1 MEYALFLG
9 CMTPIRMPYME
20 SSARAVLERFGVE
33 LVEMPG
39 TGCCPDPSLKSIDQT
54 TWTSLAARNLTI
66 AEEMG
71 LNVLTLCNGCFET
84 LKTVNVS
91 LKGDEGLRATVNE
104 RLGRVGREYGGSIE
118 VRHLVEV
125 LTNDIG
131 FEKISDAVERPLEG
145 LRVAAHY
152 GCHLL
157 RPNSYLEVDDPVRPV
172 LLDRLIELTGATS
185 VPYYKS
191 NLCCGAGTSLA
202 DSDTVKEL
210 VRYKLGWV
218 KRAGADCMSVVC
230 PYCMFQYD
238 VIQRL
243 VRDDAGDRFITPVLY
258 YPEILL
264 LALGVEPEELALD
277 MHRTSVQG
285 VIDKINGGTGDA
297 EGDQS
302 EGDAEKLEAHS
313 EVHNQ
318 DTGAG
323 PRQGGLPRMRDLR
336 RRLRQGGD
344 NPLGGDDRGRQ
355 ARQEA

>member
-1 MEYALFLG
+1 
-9 CMTPIRMPYME
+9 MPYME
-20 SSARAVLERFGVE
+20 SSARALLDRFGIE
-33 LVEMPG
+33 LAEMPG
-39 TGCCPDPSLKSIDQT
+39 AGCCPDPSLKSIDST

-71 LNVLTLCNGCFET
+71 LDVLTLCNGCFET

-91 LKGDEGLRATVNE
+91 MKGDDGLRSTVNE
-104 RLGRVGREYGGSIE
+104 RLGRVGREYGGGVE

-125 LTNDIG
+125 LVNDIG
-131 FEKISDAVERPLEG
+131 FEKMADAVERPLDG

-185 VPYYKS
+185 VPYYKR
-191 NLCCGAGTSLA
+191 NMCCGAGTGLA

-218 KRAGADCMSVVC
+218 KRAKADCMSVIC
-230 PYCMFQYD
+230 PYCMLQYD
-238 VIQRL
+238 VVQRL

-264 LALGVEPEELALD
+264 LALGAEPEELALD

-285 VIDKINGGTGDA
+285 VIEKLQGGSRDAARDKE
-297 EGDQS
+297 EGDT
-302 EGDAEKLEAHS
+302 GKLEARP
-313 EVHNQ
+313 EVHNE
-318 DTGAG
+318 DHGAG
-323 PRQGGLPRMRDLR
+323 P
-336 RRLRQGGD
+336 
-344 NPLGGDDRGRQ
+344 
-355 ARQEA
+355 

>member
-1 MEYALFLG
+1 
-9 CMTPIRMPYME
+9 MPYME
-20 SSARAVLERFGVE
+20 SSARALLGRFGIG
-33 LVEMPG
+33 LVEMSG

-71 LNVLTLCNGCFET
+71 LNILTLCNGCFET

-91 LKGDEGLRATVNE
+91 LKGDEGLRSTVNE
-104 RLGRVGREYGGSIE
+104 RLGRVGREYGGSVE

-125 LTNDIG
+125 LTCDIG
-131 FEKISDAVERPLEG
+131 LEKMADAVERPLEG

-172 LLDRLIELTGATS
+172 LLDRLVDLTGATS

-243 VRDDAGDRFITPVLY
+243 VRDDAGDRFLTPVLY
-258 YPEILL
+258 YPEMLL

-285 VIDKINGGTGDA
+285 VIDKVQGGTGDA
-297 EGDQS
+297 
-302 EGDAEKLEAHS
+302 
-313 EVHNQ
+313 
-318 DTGAG
+318 
-323 PRQGGLPRMRDLR
+323 
-336 RRLRQGGD
+336 
-344 NPLGGDDRGRQ
+344 
-355 ARQEA
+355 

>member
-1 MEYALFLG
+1 
-9 CMTPIRMPYME
+9 
-20 SSARAVLERFGVE
+20 
-33 LVEMPG
+33 MPG

-71 LNVLTLCNGCFET
+71 LNILTLCNGCFET

-91 LKGDEGLRATVNE
+91 LKGDEGLRSTVNE
-104 RLGRVGREYGGSIE
+104 RLGRVGREYGGGVE

-125 LTNDIG
+125 LTDDIG

-157 RPNSYLEVDDPVRPV
+157 RPNSALDVDDPVRPV

-191 NLCCGAGTSLA
+191 NMCCGAGTSLA

-243 VRDDAGDRFITPVLY
+243 VRDDTGDRFLTPVLY
-258 YPEILL
+258 YPEMLL
-264 LALGVEPEELALD
+264 LALGVEPGELALD

-285 VIDKINGGTGDA
+285 VIDKIQGGA
-297 EGDQS
+297 GDQ
-302 EGDAEKLEAHS
+302 
-313 EVHNQ
+313 
-318 DTGAG
+318 
-323 PRQGGLPRMRDLR
+323 
-336 RRLRQGGD
+336 
-344 NPLGGDDRGRQ
+344 
-355 ARQEA
+355 